1 MQNRSV
7 RIFLSST
14 FRDYGEERDL
24 LVRKVFPNLR
34 AKLKDRFVE
43 LVDVD
48 LRWGITVQ
56 QAERGEVLPI
66 CLAEIDR
73 ARPYFVGMLGDRYG
87 WIPPKDAYAPDLV
100 ERQPWLNDHRGGKS
114 VTELE
119 MLHGVLNNPKMA
131 GRALFYFRS
140 SSYAKQKGGDYLP
153 ESPADHARQQKLKER
168 ISQHCFP
175 VVRYRDPE
183 AFAKRLEKDLWKLLD
198 IEFPATGVP
207 DAYAR
212 EGLKHEAYAAPRR
225 RLYLGGE
232 KYLTALS
239 AAITKKQSKVLIEG
253 SSGGG
258 KSALLANWLQSYRTK
273 YPKHLLFEYYLGAS
287 TDSADPVVLVRRLIE
302 TIKRVTG
309 SSEEIAGDPQ
319 KLYDSIPTWLATAT
333 SYAGKRKTQ
342 WILAI
347 DSLNSLNDLR
357 DLRWLPEF
365 LPPNI
370 SLIISS
376 LPGEVK
382 EALLTKVSNLPNS
395 SKKEQWHSLLVK
407 PLTSLERKKLL
418 ITYLANYNKTL
429 APDLIKQALAHPL
442 SNNPL
447 FLRTLAE
454 ELRLFGVHEELQ
466 KRLKHY
472 LTSKTIDDLFERV
485 LKRVEGDNGK
495 EKVQSAMQAI
505 WASRAGLT
513 EKEILA
519 IVKLKPA
526 TWAPIRNALDE
537 CLLESN
543 GKIAFAH
550 DYMRKAVKDRYLKTK
565 LLEKKAH
572 IGLAKYFQKQPADAR
587 RVQEKPYQLREA
599 QEWESLKSCLV
610 GYEFFMKL
618 YEHQGV
624 AELFE
629 HWLTVEEHLS
639 GRMESYLAKRWVIW
653 RQSFNVTEE
662 RIASDAV
669 VDLLHY
675 SGRLTN
681 FAVRLARRGL
691 ELARN
696 DKAVA
701 RTDLINY
708 INLMAVIHKDRGE
721 YFSAEPLY
729 IEALKLSQDLSRN
742 NPESLANRLN
752 NLAVFYRHTGR
763 LDDAEQYYRK
773 SLMISTSIFGSNSKS
788 VAITLSN
795 LTPILRQ
802 SGRLKEALECID
814 CSIAIFKRLYGIEDP
829 GLITILSNRGQ
840 VLKSMRR
847 DQDAENT
854 FRFALELSK
863 KLLGRHHTTVALVLR
878 NLANLVQDD
887 DPARAI
893 QFALEALNISR
904 LTLPAIH
911 PDVGTSL
918 EVLGDCL
925 IEEVRLNEAQSLYEE
940 ALVIYVKLSLKDDE
954 AGILNKLGLLAHN
967 SGQYDLAEKHYQT
980 ALKKLDEIRQ
990 SSSRKALTISNN
1002 IAMLFKERGELPS
1015 ALEMSMRVL
1024 KLTQKLYPE
1033 LPVKLAGAIHNVASI
1048 LEESGSQEEAIR
1060 YYKRAIKLLEKSVGK
1075 THFELVDTL
1084 VNLGTLMAETGKLQD
1099 GKIQLQ
1105 RARKITEDR
1114 FGVNHQRT
1122 GIILYHLGGI
1132 LAEEGKADEALEV
1145 LTTEISI
1152 AEKVEGENS
1161 DSVRLSLRHLGMIL
1175 RSLGMLAE
1183 SERYLIRALDVSRTV
1198 HGRHS
1203 SETASELSALGQLRI
1218 EQGRLKEA
1226 RVFLEDGLSLLNSD
1240 PNADP
1245 EDIASIQKRLSI
1257 ALN

>member
-1 MQNRSV
+1 MNRSV

-140 SSYAKQKGGDYLP
+140 SSYAKLKGGDYLP

-168 ISQHCFP
+168 ISQHRFP

-198 IEFPATGVP
+198 NEFPATSVP

-232 KYLTALS
+232 KYLVALS
-239 AAITKKQSKVLIEG
+239 AAIAKKQTKILIEG
-253 SSGGG
+253 ASGGG

-287 TDSADPVVLVRRLIE
+287 TDSADPVILVRRLIE

-309 SSEEIAGDPQ
+309 SSEEIADDPQ
-319 KLYDSIPTWLATAT
+319 KLYDSIPTWLATAS

-342 WILAI
+342 LIIAI
-347 DSLNSLNDLR
+347 DSLNSLTDLR

-370 SLIISS
+370 YLIISS

-382 EALLTKVSNLPNS
+382 EALLTKVSNVPNS
-395 SKKEQWHSLLVK
+395 SKNEQWHTLLVK
-407 PLTSLERKKLL
+407 PLTSTERKKLL

-429 APDLIKQALAHPL
+429 APDLIKQALAHSL

-495 EKVQSAMQAI
+495 EKVQLAMQAI

-519 IVKLKPA
+519 IVNLKPA

-550 DYMRKAVKDRYLKTK
+550 DYMRIAVKDRYLKTK
-565 LLEKKAH
+565 LLEKQAH
-572 IGLAKYFQKQPADAR
+572 IDLAEYFQKQVVDAR
-587 RVQEKPYQLREA
+587 RSEEEPYQ
-599 QEWESLKSCLV
+599 WLKADDRKQLKILLLNKEIFLSFFNYRNK
-610 GYEFFMKL
+610 YELLSYWQIILQRSKNNIDKE
-618 YEHQGV
+618 YETSWTNWTRSITKQD
-624 AELFE
+624 ELN
-629 HWLTVEEHLS
+629 LS
-639 GRMESYLAKRWVIW
+639 IMLAKFLHFSGFLGNFPEFLYLNAINILKKDKINKKKFLMMECFLEMSNLLISRNLSNDFARAKFLLTAASKKIRKNIISNSYTRCWNLLAMSAIYEG
-653 RQSFNVTEE
+653 NNALAE
-662 RIASDAV
+662 RIYKKILVHDEKNYGSEDPYITAS
-669 VDLLHY
+669 
-675 SGRLTN
+675 T
-681 FAVRLARRGL
+681 
-691 ELARN
+691 
-696 DKAVA
+696 
-701 RTDLINY
+701 
-708 INLMAVIHKDRGE
+708 
-721 YFSAEPLY
+721 
-729 IEALKLSQDLSRN
+729 
-742 NPESLANRLN
+742 LN
-752 NLAVFYRHTGR
+752 NLGDLY
-763 LDDAEQYYRK
+763 
-773 SLMISTSIFGSNSKS
+773 
-788 VAITLSN
+788 
-795 LTPILRQ
+795 
-802 SGRLKEALECID
+802 
-814 CSIAIFKRLYGIEDP
+814 CSIKDYPRA
-829 GLITILSNRGQ
+829 LIYLEKCLQIRQ
-840 VLKSMRR
+840 LKLPKDDLLLAVTR
-847 DQDAENT
+847 DNLGKVYA
-854 FRFALELSK
+854 F
-863 KLLGRHHTTVALVLR
+863 LGR
-878 NLANLVQDD
+878 
-887 DPARAI
+887 
-893 QFALEALNISR
+893 F
-904 LTLPAIH
+904 
-911 PDVGTSL
+911 
-918 EVLGDCL
+918 
-925 IEEVRLNEAQSLYEE
+925 NEANFLH
-940 ALVIYVKLSLKDDE
+940 LK
-954 AGILNKLGLLAHN
+954 
-967 SGQYDLAEKHYQT
+967 
-980 ALKKLDEIRQ
+980 
-990 SSSRKALTISNN
+990 
-1002 IAMLFKERGELPS
+1002 
-1015 ALEMSMRVL
+1015 
-1024 KLTQKLYPE
+1024 
-1033 LPVKLAGAIHNVASI
+1033 
-1048 LEESGSQEEAIR
+1048 
-1060 YYKRAIKLLEKSVGK
+1060 
-1075 THFELVDTL
+1075 
-1084 VNLGTLMAETGKLQD
+1084 
-1099 GKIQLQ
+1099 
-1105 RARKITEDR
+1105 
-1114 FGVNHQRT
+1114 
-1122 GIILYHLGGI
+1122 
-1132 LAEEGKADEALEV
+1132 ALEV
-1145 LTTEISI
+1145 RTNILGKAHPERNNSVINFATNLYRQGDFFQALPLYLEATYWDS
-1152 AEKVEGENS
+1152 KKFGEFS
-1161 DSVRLSLRHLGMIL
+1161 DYVLYDLMGSLRCVVKIFERDGNDISQKSESLIL
-1175 RSLGMLAE
+1175 
-1183 SERYLIRALDVSRTV
+1183 
-1198 HGRHS
+1198 
-1203 SETASELSALGQLRI
+1203 
-1218 EQGRLKEA
+1218 QGVKLVKTIFSKVLTGEIHDEN
-1226 RVFLEDGLSLLNSD
+1226 LLYSLLTPTIEFLDLFTVKKEVIRDNKIFENISD
-1240 PNADP
+1240 LISSDFVPK
-1245 EDIASIQKRLSI
+1245 SIKND
-1257 ALN
+1257 LNLIIQNK